1 MYTYR
6 PARDVRRLLAMP
18 EQGRHHVKLQS
29 ALTTLA
35 AGVLSLA
42 LVAPA
47 AAAVDV
53 STDAAQPT
61 IAPSGPGDNGK
72 PDNTGRPEEPG
83 QPGGAGATDG
93 DFNGRGIPE
102 LPENASPQAEAAVQ
116 ATYERFAAISAR
128 IDAIRD
134 IEPGPERNAALN
146 ELFADFSEMIHTVS
160 DVVHEADGEGAQD
173 GDDSDPEDVELVLEG
188 EEDADTDDSDADA
201 DDADADGRDG
211 DETDAVDGDHDDDDR
226 DRRERDR
233 DGGAED
239 DGDHDDDQDKKKDAD
254 DED

>member
-1 MYTYR
+1 M
-6 PARDVRRLLAMP
+6 
-18 EQGRHHVKLQS
+18 KLQS

-53 STDAAQPT
+53 NAHAAQPA

-160 DVVHEADGEGAQD
+160 DAVHEADVEGAQD
-173 GDDSDPEDVELVLEG
+173 GDDSDPEDVELALEG

-201 DDADADGRDG
+201 DDADADDADGDDRDG
-211 DETDAVDGDHDDDDR
+211 DETDAVDGDHDDDDGH
-226 DRRERDR
+226 DDDDH